1 MTDRFYYCCSF
12 DVESGGNN
20 IFFALVF
27 DGALMIGYVRFGGG
41 QYAK

>member
-1 MTDRFYYCCSF
+1 MTYSFYYRCSF
-12 DVESGGNN
+12 DVESGGNK

-27 DGALMIGYVRFGGG
+27 DGARMIGYVRFGGG